1 MILQINNLINTIIN
15 KPLKT
20 FRMKKIFLSLALAI
34 SMMASAQVFE
44 VGQLTK
50 LNTPTD
56 TDVKVAGVSADGSYV
71 LITNGSNHGLRRY
84 DVATGK
90 TTTIST
96 AAGAGYNVQISK
108 DGQELVYRETSFDA
122 QGLRRSD
129 IIRLDLTTSKTA
141 TIAKGQRDMIAM
153 ANTGASVSVSIND
166 RKIVLTK
173 NGKNI
178 VLAPNGSQESY
189 IWPSVSPD
197 GTKLC
202 YYVCGN
208 GCWVANLDGSGKQ
221 YIGHGVQAAK
231 WYDNNTLVAMDAD
244 DDGHYITASAIVAY
258 TLDGKKQLLTN
269 SSMVAMYPD
278 VAENMIVF
286 STLDGETY
294 MLNVK

>member
-1 MILQINNLINTIIN
+1 
-15 KPLKT
+15 
-20 FRMKKIFLSLALAI
+20 MKKIFLSMALAI

-56 TDVKVAGVSADGSYV
+56 TDVKVAGVSPDGSYV
-71 LITNGSNHGLRRY
+71 LITSGSNQGLRRY

-90 TTTIST
+90 TTTITT

-108 DGQELVYRETSFDA
+108 DGQELVYRETNFDA

-129 IIRLDLTTSKTA
+129 IVRLDLTTAKTA
-141 TIAKGQRDMIAM
+141 TVAKGQRDMMAM
-153 ANTGASVSVSIND
+153 ASTSANLSVSIND
-166 RKIVLTK
+166 RKIVLQK

-178 VLAPNGSQESY
+178 VLAPNGSNESY

-208 GCWVANLDGSGKQ
+208 GCWVSNIDGSNKQ
-221 YIGHGVQAAK
+221 YIGHDCRAAQ
-231 WYDNNTLVAMDAD
+231 WYDNNTLVAMAD
-244 DDGHYITASAIVAY
+244 EDDGHFTTASVVVAY
-258 TLDGKKQLLTN
+258 TLDGKKQVLTN
-269 SSMVAMYPD
+269 SSMIAMYPY
-278 VAENMIVF
+278 VAENLIVF
-286 STLDGETY
+286 STLEGETY

>member
-1 MILQINNLINTIIN
+1 
-15 KPLKT
+15 
-20 FRMKKIFLSLALAI
+20 MKKIILSLALAV

-71 LITNGSNHGLRRY
+71 LITSGSNQGLRRY

-90 TTTIST
+90 TTTITT
-96 AAGAGYNVQISK
+96 AAGAGYNVQISN
-108 DGQELVYRETSFDA
+108 DGQELVYRETKFDA
-122 QGLRRSD
+122 QGLRKND
-129 IIRLDLTTSKTA
+129 IVRLDLATAQTA
-141 TIAKGQRDMIAM
+141 TIATGQRDMMAM
-153 ANTGASVSVSIND
+153 ANTGAKVSVSIND
-166 RKIVLTK
+166 RKIVLNK

-178 VLAPNGSQESY
+178 ILAPNGSHESY

-221 YIGHGVQAAK
+221 FIGHDCRAAQ
-231 WYDNNTLVAMDAD
+231 WYDNNTLVAMAD
-244 DDGHYITASAIVAY
+244 EDDGHFTTASAIVAY
-258 TLDGKKQLLTN
+258 TMDGKKQVLTN
-269 SSMVAMYPD
+269 DSMIAMYPYAANNA
-278 VAENMIVF
+278 VVF
-286 STLDGETY
+286 STIEGETY

>member
-1 MILQINNLINTIIN
+1 
-15 KPLKT
+15 
-20 FRMKKIFLSLALAI
+20 MKKIFLSLALAI

-71 LITNGSNHGLRRY
+71 LITSGSNQGLRRY
-84 DVATGK
+84 DVATGE
-90 TTTIST
+90 TTTITT
-96 AAGAGYNVQISK
+96 AAGAGYNVQISQ
-108 DGQELVYRETSFDA
+108 DGQEVVYRETKFDK
-122 QGLRRSD
+122 QGLRKNN
-129 IIRLDLTTSKTA
+129 IIRLDMATAKTA
-141 TIAKGQRDMIAM
+141 TVAKAQRDMMAM
-153 ANTGASVSVSIND
+153 TTTGANVSVSISD

-178 VLAPNGSQESY
+178 VLAPNGSNESY
-189 IWPSVSPD
+189 IWPSISPD

-231 WYDNNTLVAMDAD
+231 WYDNNTLVAMDAE
-244 DDGHYITASAIVAY
+244 DDGHFTTASAVVAY
-258 TLDGKKQLLTN
+258 TLDGKKQVLTN
-269 SSMVAMYPD
+269 SSMIAMYPY
-278 VAENMIVF
+278 VANNLIVF
-286 STLDGETY
+286 STLEGETY

>member
-1 MILQINNLINTIIN
+1 
-15 KPLKT
+15 
-20 FRMKKIFLSLALAI
+20 MKKIFLSLALAI

-71 LITNGSNHGLRRY
+71 LITNGSNHGLRCY

-96 AAGAGYNVQISK
+96 AAGAGFNVQISN
-108 DGQELVYRETSFDA
+108 DGQEIVYRETKYDK
-122 QGLRRSD
+122 QGLRKND
-129 IIRLDLTTSKTA
+129 IVRLDLATSKTA

-153 ANTGASVSVSIND
+153 ANTGANVSVSIND
-166 RKIVLTK
+166 RKIVLNK
-173 NGKNI
+173 NGKDI
-178 VLAPNGSQESY
+178 ILAPNGSRESY

-202 YYVCGN
+202 YYVCGV
-208 GCWVANLDGSGKQ
+208 GCYVSNIDGT
-221 YIGHGVQAAK
+221 QARFIARDCRAAQ
-231 WYDNNTLVAMDAD
+231 WYDNNTLVAMAD
-244 DDGHYITASAIVAY
+244 KDNGHFVTESAIVAY
-258 TLDGKKQLLTN
+258 TLDGKQQVLTYKT
-269 SSMVAMYPD
+269 MIAMFPYVANN
-278 VAENMIVF
+278 AIVF
-286 STLDGETY
+286 STDEGETY

>member
-1 MILQINNLINTIIN
+1 
-15 KPLKT
+15 
-20 FRMKKIFLSLALAI
+20 MKKIFLSLALAI

-90 TTTIST
+90 TTTITT
-96 AAGAGYNVQISK
+96 AAGAGYNVQISN
-108 DGQELVYRETSFDA
+108 DGQEIVYRETKFDK
-122 QGLRRSD
+122 QGLRKND
-129 IIRLDLTTSKTA
+129 VIRLNLATAKTA
-141 TIAKGQRDMIAM
+141 TVAKAQRDMMAM
-153 ANTGASVSVSIND
+153 VSTGSNVSVSIND

-178 VLAPNGSQESY
+178 VLAPNGSRESY
-189 IWPSVSPD
+189 IWPSISPD
-197 GTKLC
+197 GQKLC

-208 GCWVANLDGSGKQ
+208 GCWVSNLDGSGKQ
-221 YIGHGVQAAK
+221 YIGRDCRAAQ
-231 WYDNNTLVAMDAD
+231 WYDNNTIVAMAD
-244 DDGHYITASAIVAY
+244 EDDGHFTTASAIVAY
-258 TLDGKKQLLTN
+258 TLDGKKQVLTN
-269 SSMVAMYPD
+269 DSMIAMYPY
-278 VAENMIVF
+278 VANNLIVF
-286 STLDGETY
+286 SSLEGETY

>member
-1 MILQINNLINTIIN
+1 
-15 KPLKT
+15 
-20 FRMKKIFLSLALAI
+20 MKKIILSLALAV

-71 LITNGSNHGLRRY
+71 LITSGSNQGLRRY
-84 DVATGK
+84 DVATGQ
-90 TTTIST
+90 TTTITT

-108 DGQELVYRETSFDA
+108 DGQELVYRETSFDK
-122 QGLRRSD
+122 QGLRKNN
-129 IIRLDLTTSKTA
+129 IIRHDLATAKTA
-141 TIAKGQRDMIAM
+141 TVAKGQRDMMAM
-153 ANTGASVSVSIND
+153 ANTGANVSVSIND

-178 VLAPNGSQESY
+178 VLAPNGSNESY

-231 WYDNNTLVAMDAD
+231 WYDNNTLVAMDAE
-244 DDGHYITASAIVAY
+244 DDGHFTTASAIVAY
-258 TLDGKKQLLTN
+258 TLDGKKQVLTN
-269 SSMVAMYPD
+269 GSMIAMYPY
-278 VAENMIVF
+278 VANNLVVF
-286 STLDGETY
+286 STLEGETY

>member
-1 MILQINNLINTIIN
+1 
-15 KPLKT
+15 
-20 FRMKKIFLSLALAI
+20 MKKIFLSLALAV
-34 SMMASAQVFE
+34 SVMASAQVFE

-71 LITNGSNHGLRRY
+71 LITSGSNQGLRRY
-84 DVATGK
+84 DVATGE
-90 TTTIST
+90 TTTITT
-96 AAGAGYNVQISK
+96 AAGAGYNVQISQ
-108 DGQELVYRETSFDA
+108 DGQEVVYRETKFDNK
-122 QGLRRSD
+122 GLRKNN
-129 IIRLDLTTSKTA
+129 IIRLDMATAKTTTV
-141 TIAKGQRDMIAM
+141 AKAQRDMMAM
-153 ANTGASVSVSIND
+153 TTTGANVSVSISD

-178 VLAPNGSQESY
+178 VLAPNGSNESY
-189 IWPSVSPD
+189 IWPSISPD

-231 WYDNNTLVAMDAD
+231 WYDNNTLVAMDAE
-244 DDGHYITASAIVAY
+244 DDGHFTTASAIVAC
-258 TLDGKKQLLTN
+258 TLDGKKQVLTN
-269 SSMVAMYPD
+269 NSMIAMYPY
-278 VAENMIVF
+278 AANNMIVF

>member
-1 MILQINNLINTIIN
+1 
-15 KPLKT
+15 
-20 FRMKKIFLSLALAI
+20 MKKIFLSLALAV

-71 LITNGSNHGLRRY
+71 LITSGSNQGLRRY
-84 DVATGK
+84 DVATGQ
-90 TTTIST
+90 TTTITT
-96 AAGAGYNVQISK
+96 AAGAGYNVQISQ
-108 DGQELVYRETSFDA
+108 DGQEVVYRETKFDNK
-122 QGLRRSD
+122 GLRKNN
-129 IIRLDLTTSKTA
+129 IIRLDMATAKTTTV
-141 TIAKGQRDMIAM
+141 AKAQRDMMAM
-153 ANTGASVSVSIND
+153 TTTGANVSVSISD

-178 VLAPNGSQESY
+178 VLAPNGSNESY
-189 IWPSVSPD
+189 IWPSISPD

-231 WYDNNTLVAMDAD
+231 WYDNNTLVAMDAE
-244 DDGHYITASAIVAY
+244 DDGHFTTASAIVAC
-258 TLDGKKQLLTN
+258 TLDGKKQVLTN
-269 SSMVAMYPD
+269 NSMIAMYPY
-278 VAENMIVF
+278 AANNMIVF

>member
-1 MILQINNLINTIIN
+1 
-15 KPLKT
+15 
-20 FRMKKIFLSLALAI
+20 MKKIFLSLALAV

-231 WYDNNTLVAMDAD
+231 WYDNNTLVAMDAE

>member
-1 MILQINNLINTIIN
+1 
-15 KPLKT
+15 
-20 FRMKKIFLSLALAI
+20 MKKIFLSLALAI

-44 VGQLTK
+44 VGQLTR

-71 LITNGSNHGLRRY
+71 LITSGSNQGLRRY
-84 DVATGK
+84 DVATGE
-90 TTTIST
+90 TTTITT
-96 AAGAGYNVQISK
+96 AAGAGYNVQISQ
-108 DGQELVYRETSFDA
+108 DGQEVVYRETKFDK
-122 QGLRRSD
+122 QGLRKNN
-129 IIRLDLTTSKTA
+129 IIRLDMATAKTA
-141 TIAKGQRDMIAM
+141 TVAKAQRDMMAM
-153 ANTGASVSVSIND
+153 TTTGANVSVSISD

-178 VLAPNGSQESY
+178 VLAPNGSNESY
-189 IWPSVSPD
+189 IWPSISPD

-231 WYDNNTLVAMDAD
+231 WYDNNTLVAMDAE
-244 DDGHYITASAIVAY
+244 DDGHFTTASAIVAY
-258 TLDGKKQLLTN
+258 TLDGKKQVLTN
-269 SSMVAMYPD
+269 NSMIAMYPY
-278 VAENMIVF
+278 AANNMIVF